1 MLSHHASLTM
11 RANSTPRASPEATIN
26 SSCAAYTLVALVT
39 FYPVSFAVRAAKNV
53 LSDGTASPSRPCTPD
68 PEKPTYIQTPCPGTP
83 LLRQAG
89 CRRPLLRRVR
99 CGGRKVEVCRVRVFI
114 YIFRVRRYGD
124 SRNPSFVFS
133 PVTIFDFNPFSR
145 LLISA

>member
-11 RANSTPRASPEATIN
+11 RANSKPRASPEATIK
-26 SSCAAYTLVALVT
+26 SSCAVYTLVVALVT

-53 LSDGTASPSRPCTPD
+53 LCDGMASLSRPCTPD
-68 PEKPTYIQTPCPGTP
+68 PETPTYIQTPCLAHHSSGRP
-83 LLRQAG
+83 R
-89 CRRPLLRRVR
+89 CRRPLLRRVAAAR
-99 CGGRKVEVCRVRVFI
+99 SKFVGSVYL
-114 YIFRVRRYGD
+114 YIFRFRRYGD